1 MLYFPPSQ
9 GSARGAVWFSNALFP
24 ILVGIP
30 PESPFYRGQ
39 PGVPPGGA
47 SNARGAVGNWESGG
61 QLGVGSK
68 YTQKTA
74 AIMLIFMQ
82 ELYLFMEDEKM
93 R

>member
-1 MLYFPPSQ
+1 MSPFYRGEDLFGFPGHCFQVRVCTS
-9 GSARGAVWFSNALFP
+9 
-24 ILVGIP
+24 